1 MKKTVKKK
9 EKELKLKKQLC
20 EKLRKQ
26 KEERR
31 RLKKEMELLRKERA
45 RLDIAISKV
54 RRTTQYTVKLQMFV
68 QCEEKIIL
76 ISVSI

>member
-1 MKKTVKKK
+1 MKIK
-9 EKELKLKKQLC
+9 ET
-20 EKLRKQ
+20 
-26 KEERR
+26 ERR
-31 RLKKEMELLRKERA
+31 TKETKKEMELLRKERA
-45 RLDIAISKV
+45 RLDIAISEV